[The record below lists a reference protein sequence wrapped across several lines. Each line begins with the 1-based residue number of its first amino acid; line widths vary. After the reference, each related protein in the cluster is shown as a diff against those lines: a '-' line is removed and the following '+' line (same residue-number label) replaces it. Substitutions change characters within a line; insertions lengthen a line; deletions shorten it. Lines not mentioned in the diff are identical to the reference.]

1 MPKGRGKKG
10 KKGKRG
16 KKGNGKGKRKKGDDV
31 AVASSDESSSSSSV
45 AESNSGAVAVEGM
58 AAAAVAE
65 SSLGAGAEGTG
76 TEEVVDVQV
85 PEWKREEKDILD
97 VLRNR
102 ARGRAQ
108 WWGVSV
114 FIYKFKYGG
123 VDNQWYN
130 GQTFLNTHIDES
142 FTKDKPQQPI
152 FLTYNKKIQ
161 KIVVGFTRY
170 NKKFDSW
177 INSQQIVQPD
187 GYLPSEGV
195 SMISDVLRA
204 MSEVSKNSC
213 KFVGLENMSSY
224 VMLDNRIR
232 ILPFNIRRGSADKDA
247 DIADQLLAFSDL
259 LLKKLYPKW
268 KDVDLMEFISL
279 MHEPDTT
286 IDQLLEHPLLLLPQ
300 KRELVYRKSWIRDL
314 SNDQEDLIVSIAYNG
329 WKSKI
334 PVDEDVLQFMLKTG
348 YYDDDFN
355 GAFKFSHDTS
365 SHYMARARQL
375 NKATYGAPH
384 LVDSKLKKA
393 LPGLVSKIFETIF

>member
-76 TEEVVDVQV
+76 TEEVVDVQA

-142 FTKDKPQQPI
+142 FTKDKPQQ
-152 FLTYNKKIQ
+152 
-161 KIVVGFTRY
+161 
-170 NKKFDSW
+170 
-177 INSQQIVQPD
+177 
-187 GYLPSEGV
+187 
-195 SMISDVLRA
+195 
-204 MSEVSKNSC
+204 
-213 KFVGLENMSSY
+213 
-224 VMLDNRIR
+224 
-232 ILPFNIRRGSADKDA
+232 
-247 DIADQLLAFSDL
+247 
-259 LLKKLYPKW
+259 
-268 KDVDLMEFISL
+268 
-279 MHEPDTT
+279 
-286 IDQLLEHPLLLLPQ
+286 
-300 KRELVYRKSWIRDL
+300 
-314 SNDQEDLIVSIAYNG
+314 VSI
-329 WKSKI
+329 WTC
-334 PVDEDVLQFMLKTG
+334 PLDE
-348 YYDDDFN
+348 
-355 GAFKFSHDTS
+355 
-365 SHYMARARQL
+365 RQRVEL
-375 NKATYGAPH
+375 
-384 LVDSKLKKA
+384 S
-393 LPGLVSKIFETIF
+393 VSLLWGVNHFAI

>member
-1 MPKGRGKKG
+1 
-10 KKGKRG
+10 
-16 KKGNGKGKRKKGDDV
+16 
-31 AVASSDESSSSSSV
+31 
-45 AESNSGAVAVEGM
+45 M

-76 TEEVVDVQV
+76 TEEVADVQA

-142 FTKDKPQQPI
+142 FTKDKPQQVSIWTCPLDERQRVELSVSLLWGVNHFAILKPI

-204 MSEVSKNSC
+204 MSEISKNSC

-224 VMLDNRIR
+224 VLLDNRIR

-314 SNDQEDLIVSIAYNG
+314 SNDQEDLIVSIEYNG

-393 LPGLVSKIFETIF
+393 LPGLVSKVYALSLNDAWQVSSL

>member
-1 MPKGRGKKG
+1 MK
-10 KKGKRG
+10 
-16 KKGNGKGKRKKGDDV
+16 
-31 AVASSDESSSSSSV
+31 
-45 AESNSGAVAVEGM
+45 
-58 AAAAVAE
+58 
-65 SSLGAGAEGTG
+65 
-76 TEEVVDVQV
+76 
-85 PEWKREEKDILD
+85 
-97 VLRNR
+97 
-102 ARGRAQ
+102 
-108 WWGVSV
+108 
-114 FIYKFKYGG
+114 
-123 VDNQWYN
+123 
-130 GQTFLNTHIDES
+130 
-142 FTKDKPQQPI
+142 PI

-286 IDQLLEHPLLLLPQ
+286 
-300 KRELVYRKSWIRDL
+300 R
-314 SNDQEDLIVSIAYNG
+314 
-329 WKSKI
+329 
-334 PVDEDVLQFMLKTG
+334 T
-348 YYDDDFN
+348 
-355 GAFKFSHDTS
+355 
-365 SHYMARARQL
+365 
-375 NKATYGAPH
+375 
-384 LVDSKLKKA
+384 
-393 LPGLVSKIFETIF
+393 